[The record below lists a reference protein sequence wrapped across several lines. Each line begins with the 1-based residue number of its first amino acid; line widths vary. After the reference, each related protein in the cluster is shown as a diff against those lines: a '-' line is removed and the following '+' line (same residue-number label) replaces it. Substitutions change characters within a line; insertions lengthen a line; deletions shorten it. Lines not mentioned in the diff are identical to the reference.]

1 MGETRGGG
9 KEGEGERERGGKNE
23 RRRGRGG
30 RAPGPQKGETKA
42 SSLSAGLQPTSSPA
56 CSATRPCWT
65 GRTEPPWEGQC
76 PLHLAPA
83 TLAKELA
90 EAGPMSFLSSVF
102 PASVTEQMTPCTSRA
117 SERPLEP

>member
-1 MGETRGGG
+1 MGETRGAGE
-9 KEGEGERERGGKNE
+9 EGEGERERGGKNE

-30 RAPGPQKGETKA
+30 RAPGPQRGETKA
-42 SSLSAGLQPTSSPA
+42 SSLCAGLQPTSSPA

-83 TLAKELA
+83 TLAKELV
-90 EAGPMSFLSSVF
+90 EAGTVSFLSSVF
-102 PASVTEQMTPCTSRA
+102 PASVTEQMTPCTSRT
-117 SERPLEP
+117 SEQPFEL